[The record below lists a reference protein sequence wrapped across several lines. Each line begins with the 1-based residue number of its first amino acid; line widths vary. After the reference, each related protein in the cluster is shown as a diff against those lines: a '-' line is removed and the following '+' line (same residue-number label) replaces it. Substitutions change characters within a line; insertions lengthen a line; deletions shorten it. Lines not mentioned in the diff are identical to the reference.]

1 MSSNKKKQSGA
12 ENRRVKQQK
21 LMHSSARGCQSITS
35 FMVGGTSTGPGN
47 SKSVPVKEQSPT
59 TDDSGSGSRTSCTA
73 ETSFPDAP
81 RGDNDPP
88 NLNNPFPSSSIN
100 TATTPSDRVPTN
112 NDPLPCTSALVDS
125 SGPCLSSGLKEQ
137 AEEQDFDID
146 LPHGLPKNDIGCAI
160 QILRDGKMSN
170 SAKQYYMESRWQPK
184 VKTDFPVSFHKK
196 KGEVRPR
203 SLNMTHMET
212 YKWLAVSHHPTHK
225 GAWCAVCVL
234 FKTTDEGGHT
244 GAQKMGHLVR
254 TPLTNFADLTGQ
266 TGDLSR
272 HARSSFHLQCS
283 ELAANFLKVMKN
295 PCQDIGNQLCSQR
308 LAEVEKNRNIL
319 RTVIPLLQLCAVQN
333 ISLRGHRD
341 DGYLMLQNGN
351 VINPENDGNFRHL
364 LRYRIDAGDKAFEQH
379 IRNCNIH
386 KLPTYISKTTQ
397 NQLLTTMCSLLK
409 EDIIHDVNSAEF
421 WSILVDESTDRQTR
435 EQMVVVARYVKCNAD
450 GNYVVQEDPF
460 AVVDAFERTTDVS
473 SPVDGNEVKLDGVTL
488 GKIILSEMN
497 KATLDVKRCVGQGYD
512 GAAALSSM
520 VSGAAMIVK
529 ESAPYADYFHCVSH
543 ATNLSCSK
551 CLTVT
556 TIRNAHDIM
565 AAVINHFNSSAKR
578 VALLKKHGEE
588 SECDNINL
596 LTLCTTRF
604 VERHTAVSRFWKCL
618 PTIVSALHEMMT
630 WADREASSK
639 ASSLLA
645 SLERTETL
653 VSLACLQA
661 ISSVMKPL
669 CAALQAKGG
678 DITQALKLLNATKSE
693 LQSMRESSET
703 SFAEIFKDIEATAE
717 KLGVEVKKPRLP
729 SRCIY
734 RSTGAS
740 SEDTKSYYRIN
751 VYIPALDAV
760 LRDFR
765 ERFGKHTELSAGL
778 SSLIPSIV
786 SDKSWEDVQPAFVK
800 YGPLMKDNP
809 IESSVRDEFKIWQ
822 RHWSS
827 CEKKPTTAV
836 ATINECKG
844 MEAVFPN
851 MLTLL
856 TLLATLPVSTCEAE
870 RMFSKVDRTCSAIR
884 STMSEERLEALVL
897 LQTHRNRLP
906 STEAVIDR
914 FSMSALR
921 KLSFTL

>member
-1 MSSNKKKQSGA
+1 MNNNKKKKVSGA
-12 ENRRVKQQK
+12 GNRRLKVQK
-21 LMHSSARGCQSITS
+21 LMHSSTSGCQSIRS
-35 FMVGGTSTGPGN
+35 FMAAGN
-47 SKSVPVKEQSPT
+47 SAGNRNSVPVKMQSST
-59 TDDSGSGSRTSCTA
+59 ADKQDSCSGSLSTDS
-73 ETSFPDAP
+73 SFPDAQLA
-81 RGDNDPP
+81 DNDTA
-88 NLNNPFPSSSIN
+88 NLDNSFSSSME
-100 TATTPSDRVPTN
+100 TATKPSPTYN
-112 NDPLPCTSALVDS
+112 EQLPCTSAFVDS
-125 SGPCLSSGLKEQ
+125 NVPCPSSVLKEQ
-137 AEEQDFDID
+137 SEQQDFNIEP
-146 LPHGLPKNDIGCAI
+146 PHGVPKNDIGCAI
-160 QILRDGKMSN
+160 QMIRDGKMSN
-170 SAKQYYMESRWQPK
+170 SAKQYFMQNRWQPK
-184 VKTDFPVSFHKK
+184 VKADFPVSFHKK
-196 KGEVRPR
+196 SGEVRPR
-203 SLNMTHMET
+203 SLNMTHIEI
-212 YKWLAVSHHPTHK
+212 YKWLAVSYHPIHK
-225 GAWCAVCVL
+225 GAWCTVCVL

-254 TPLTNFADLTGQ
+254 TPLTNFSDLTGQ
-266 TGDLSR
+266 NGDLSR
-272 HARSSFHLQCS
+272 HARSSFHLQCN
-283 ELAANFLKVMKN
+283 EVAANFLKVMKN
-295 PCQDIGNQLCSQR
+295 PCKDIGNLLCSQR
-308 LAEVEKNRNIL
+308 LMEVEKNRNIL

-341 DGYLMLQNGN
+341 DGYLLLKNGN
-351 VINPENDGNFRHL
+351 VINSENDGNFRHL

-379 IRNCNIH
+379 ISDCNIH

-409 EDIIHDVNSAEF
+409 EDIIHDVNSADF

-435 EQMVVVARYVKCNAD
+435 EQMVIVARYVKYNAD

-460 AVVDAFERTTDVS
+460 AVVDAFERTTDILN
-473 SPVDGNEVKLDGVTL
+473 PVDMDEVKLDGVTL
-488 GKIILSEMN
+488 GKIIMAEIN

-565 AAVINHFNSSAKR
+565 AVVINHFNSSAKR
-578 VALLKKHGEE
+578 VSLLKKHADDN
-588 SECDNINL
+588 ECDNINL

-618 PTIVSALHEMMT
+618 PTIVSALHEMVKWT
-630 WADREASSK
+630 DREASSK
-639 ASSLLA
+639 SSSLLA

-653 VSLACLQA
+653 VSLACLQGV
-661 ISSVMKPL
+661 SSVMRPL
-669 CAALQAKGG
+669 SVALQTKGG

-693 LQSMRESSET
+693 LQSMRENDET
-703 SFAEIFKDIEATAE
+703 FTEIFSDVEATAE

-734 RSTGAS
+734 RNTGAS
-740 SEDTKSYYRIN
+740 SEDTESYYRIN

-760 LRDFR
+760 LRDFS

-778 SSLIPSIV
+778 SSIIPSFV
-786 SDKSWEDVQPAFVK
+786 SDKSWDDVQPAYAK
-800 YGPLMKDNP
+800 YVSLMKTNP
-809 IESSVRDEFKIWQ
+809 LESSVRDEFKIWK

-827 CEKKPTTAV
+827 CVKKPTTAV
-836 ATINECKG
+836 ATINECRG
-844 MEAVFPN
+844 IEAVFPN
-851 MLTLL
+851 MVTLL

-884 STMSEERLEALVL
+884 STMSEDRLEALVL
-897 LQTHRNRLP
+897 LQTHRSRLP

-914 FSMSALR
+914 YSMSRKR
-921 KLSFTL
+921 KLTFAL